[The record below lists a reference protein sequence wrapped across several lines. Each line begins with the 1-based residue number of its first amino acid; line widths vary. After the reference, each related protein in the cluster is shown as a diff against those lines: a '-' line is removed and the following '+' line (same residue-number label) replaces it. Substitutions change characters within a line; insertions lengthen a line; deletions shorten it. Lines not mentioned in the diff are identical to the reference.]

1 MMRILKELAKI
12 ATAIVLGSI
21 YMWFFLSFAW
31 SFDEMSSSERTAGML
46 YILILTTVPAYYSFK
61 CPEEGK

>member
-12 ATAIVLGSI
+12 AAAIVLGSI

-31 SFDEMSSSERTAGML
+31 SFDDMSFSERTAGTL